1 MGLMPN
7 IALRTPSWRRVASLD
22 TAAIEGF
29 SFIEDPTLRGLLV
42 GTVLSFILLNV
53 ALVGLLFVYEVARI
67 LFLGVHETFGTGA
80 FG

>member
-1 MGLMPN
+1 MPN

-22 TAAIEGF
+22 TAIEGF

-42 GTVLSFILLNV
+42 GTVLSLILLNV

-67 LFLGVHETFGTGA
+67 LFLGVHETFEPGA